1 MRKKT
6 RNFIIIGSIMVLLV
20 VASSMVSFYVAE
32 NIFKNESFIY
42 ESKNISFGKEAS
54 SNKISKFK
62 AIKNKI
68 DNDYYREYN
77 IDELI
82 EGAIKGMVNAL
93 GDPYTRYYT
102 KDEMEERRNQLS
114 GYYYGIGVTITEQTK
129 DYLVIGEVKDNSPA
143 MEADLQEGD
152 KIVAIDNKEISE
164 WTTDEIIDILRT
176 EGKEIEFGIQRGEDK
191 FSVTLTVRAINII
204 SVTSRELEPTIG
216 YIHISQFDTK
226 SANNFENEL
235 KILIGKGVEGIVL
248 DLRNNGGGLASEMS
262 RIADSILPEGKLIYY
277 VVDKSGET
285 LETQYSTVNSVNVPI
300 VVLMNHK
307 TASAAEL
314 LASTLRDNLNVKLIG
329 TKTFGKAVA
338 QETINFHTDGSG
350 LVITVSQY
358 YTPSKVNIQDNGLKP
373 DVEIELEDEYIDMA
387 VDKIPPE
394 KDIQLNS
401 AIEELK
407 KMLQEE

>member
-1 MRKKT
+1 
-6 RNFIIIGSIMVLLV
+6 
-20 VASSMVSFYVAE
+20 
-32 NIFKNESFIY
+32 
-42 ESKNISFGKEAS
+42 
-54 SNKISKFK
+54 
-62 AIKNKI
+62 
-68 DNDYYREYN
+68 
-77 IDELI
+77 
-82 EGAIKGMVNAL
+82 
-93 GDPYTRYYT
+93 
-102 KDEMEERRNQLS
+102 
-114 GYYYGIGVTITEQTK
+114 
-129 DYLVIGEVKDNSPA
+129 
-143 MEADLQEGD
+143 
-152 KIVAIDNKEISE
+152 
-164 WTTDEIIDILRT
+164 
-176 EGKEIEFGIQRGEDK
+176 
-191 FSVTLTVRAINII
+191 
-204 SVTSRELEPTIG
+204 
-216 YIHISQFDTK
+216 
-226 SANNFENEL
+226 
-235 KILIGKGVEGIVL
+235 
-248 DLRNNGGGLASEMS
+248 MS
-262 RIADSILPEGKLIYY
+262 HSDSILPEGKLIYY